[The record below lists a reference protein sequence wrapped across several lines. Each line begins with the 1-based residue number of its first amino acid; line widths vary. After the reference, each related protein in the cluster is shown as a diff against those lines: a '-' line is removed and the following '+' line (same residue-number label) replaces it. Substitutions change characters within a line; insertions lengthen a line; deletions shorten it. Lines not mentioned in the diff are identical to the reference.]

1 MGIGIILT
9 SFRVTLLL
17 LLLTAP
23 LCTSGNGCWGGLGAG
38 GFQGALVQEFGI
50 ASGI

>member
-23 LCTSGNGCWGGLGAG
+23 LCMSGNGCWGGQSFGVK
-38 GFQGALVQEFGI
+38 GFQSAGI
-50 ASGI
+50 WINFRD